1 MSALVAQIFQMRVK
15 MKNLM
20 GVMEGG
26 SIPALSGL
34 EDALK
39 AEQKVSS
46 ISFSSLTCDRVL
58 MESCQCV
65 LGSTWNCKEEEKG
78 GFKEEICR
86 VSIKQAWSSWLRLW

>member
-1 MSALVAQIFQMRVK
+1 MQISDKKKEILNTILLLLVQVSALVAQIFQMRVK

-46 ISFSSLTCDRVL
+46 ISSSSSSSSLTCTRV
-58 MESCQCV
+58 
-65 LGSTWNCKEEEKG
+65 
-78 GFKEEICR
+78 
-86 VSIKQAWSSWLRLW
+86 